1 MKAERCEV
9 CGTPATTGRQGHEET
24 ACEAVVARARA
35 ALRRAAADAAALDE
49 RAAADHNERHA
60 LAG

>member
-9 CGTPATTGRQGHEET
+9 CGTPATAGRQHEET